1 MDSSPLYTPKR
12 RCVRSSRLAYPLFFL
27 TIAFISVGIVWMA
40 RTVGASNPIVAN
52 MTMPN
57 GGEASS
63 GGAVPAD
70 NALTTTPTGVAA
82 GGTVVNNLPTLT
94 PTPLPQFRAEPQS
107 VRADCQRTA
116 IHGHVYTGEYGVND
130 IWIRVWF
137 AQGGMPSEWQALTGS
152 NPAWGN
158 GGYEIW
164 LDEKPIAGQWYI
176 AVVDERGAPV
186 SEVIPIES
194 TDTGCNDGSGQQIF
208 HLNFLQT
215 AQGMGRL
222 ALLSEPTA
230 TPYPTASPFPTFTP
244 TLLPA
249 PTLTPVPEPIP
260 PSEPTTAPGLPT
272 LVSDGTGRSVQVP
285 ILMYHYISVP
295 PANADSIRRGLSVGP
310 DVFRAHLITL
320 REQGFTSIT
329 LTELAYA
336 IQMGNPLPPKPIII
350 TFDDGYR
357 DSYTNAYP
365 ILKEEGF
372 VGTFFVFTDP
382 VDERNNDYLTWEMVK
397 EMQEG
402 GMEIGSHTLSHLD
415 LPGRSAARI
424 QSELQE
430 SRRILEEK
438 LGIEVRTFAYPYG
451 DFDTGVA
458 HLVKE
463 AGYWIA
469 VTTRGGTIHTQNNI
483 MTLERVRVT
492 GGMFPNRLMDILYDH
507 CDVYDE
513 C

>member
-1 MDSSPLYTPKR
+1 MDSPPLYNTKR
-12 RCVRSSRLAYPLFFL
+12 RRVRSSRIAYPIFFL
-27 TIAFISVGIVWMA
+27 TIAMLSLGIIWVA
-40 RTVGASNPIVAN
+40 QTVGASNADIAVPSE
-52 MTMPN
+52 
-57 GGEASS
+57 GEAPST
-63 GGAVPAD
+63 GQGTDP
-70 NALTTTPTGVAA
+70 LTTTPAATVGNGAGVNA
-82 GGTVVNNLPTLT
+82 LPTLT
-94 PTPLPQFRAEPQS
+94 PTPVPQFRAEPQS

-116 IHGHVYTGEYGVND
+116 IHGQVYTGDYGVND

-137 AQGGMPSEWQALTGS
+137 AQGGLPSEWQALTGS
-152 NPAWGN
+152 NPVWGN

-164 LDEKPIAGQWYI
+164 LDQKPIAGQWYI
-176 AVVDERGAPV
+176 AVVDDRGSPV

-208 HLNFLQT
+208 HLNFQRT
-215 AQGMGRL
+215 ADGMGSL

-244 TLLPA
+244 TAIPAFTATPDPAPSPPPPPVEVPSSTGLPA
-249 PTLTPVPEPIP
+249 
-260 PSEPTTAPGLPT
+260 
-272 LVSDGTGRSVQVP
+272 LVSDGTGRTVQVP

-295 PANADSIRRGLSVGP
+295 PANADAIRRGLSVGP
-310 DVFRAHLITL
+310 DVFRAHLVTL

-329 LTELAYA
+329 LTDLAYA
-336 IQMGNPLPPKPIII
+336 IDMGTPLPAKPIVI

-357 DSYTNAYP
+357 DNYTNAYP

-372 VGTFFVFTDP
+372 IGTFFVFTNP
-382 VDERNNDYLTWEMVK
+382 VDERNNDYMTWEMVK

-402 GMEIGSHTLSHLD
+402 GMEIGSHTLSHAD
-415 LPGRSAARI
+415 LPGKSEARI
-424 QSELQE
+424 QRELQE

-451 DFDTGVA
+451 EYDSGVA
-458 HLVKE
+458 HLARQ

-469 VTTRGGTIHTQNNI
+469 VTTKGGTVHGQNNI

-507 CDVYDE
+507 CDVYNE
-513 C
+513 CN

>member
-1 MDSSPLYTPKR
+1 MDSSPLYNTKR
-12 RCVRSSRLAYPLFFL
+12 RKARSSRMAYPIFFL
-27 TIAFISVGIVWMA
+27 TIALLSLGIIWVA
-40 RTVGASNPIVAN
+40 REVGAAN
-52 MTMPN
+52 TDIAIP
-57 GGEASS
+57 
-63 GGAVPAD
+63 GADGAPPAGQEVVEG
-70 NALTTTPTGVAA
+70 TPTPETAGEGAA
-82 GGTVVNNLPTLT
+82 PVNVLPTLT
-94 PTPLPQFRAEPQS
+94 PTPMPQFRAEPQS

-116 IHGHVYTGEYGVND
+116 IHGQVYTGEYGVND
-130 IWIRVWF
+130 IWIQVWF
-137 AQGGMPSEWQALTGS
+137 AQGGLPSQWQARTGS

-176 AVVDERGAPV
+176 AVVDDRGSPI

-208 HLNFLQT
+208 HLNFLRT
-215 AQGMGRL
+215 AEGMGSL

-244 TLLPA
+244 TAIPAFTATPA
-249 PTLTPVPEPIP
+249 PEPPPPPPPPVENP
-260 PSEPTTAPGLPT
+260 PSTGFPA
-272 LVSDGTGRSVQVP
+272 LVSDGTGRTVQVP

-310 DVFRAHLITL
+310 DVFRAHLVTL

-329 LTELAYA
+329 LTDLAYA
-336 IQMGNPLPPKPIII
+336 IDMGTPLPPKPIVI

-357 DSYTNAYP
+357 DNYTNAYP

-372 VGTFFVFTDP
+372 VGTFFVFTKP
-382 VDERNNDYLTWEMVK
+382 VEERNNDYVTWEMVK

-402 GMEIGSHTLSHLD
+402 GMEIGSHTLTHAD
-415 LPGRSAARI
+415 LPGKSEARI
-424 QSELQE
+424 QRELQE

-438 LGIEVRTFAYPYG
+438 LGIEVRTLAYPYG
-451 DFDTGVA
+451 EYDSGVA
-458 HLVKE
+458 HLARQ

-469 VTTRGGTIHTQNNI
+469 VTTEGGTIHGQNNI

-513 C
+513 CG